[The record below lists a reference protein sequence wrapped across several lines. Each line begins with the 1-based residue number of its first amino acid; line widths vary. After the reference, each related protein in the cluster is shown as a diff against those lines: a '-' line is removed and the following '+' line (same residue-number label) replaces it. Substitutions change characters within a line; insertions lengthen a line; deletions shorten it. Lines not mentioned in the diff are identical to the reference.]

1 METLEL
7 NDGTVLENS
16 NAHMDADRLYVYI
29 RDGSSLAEVFNLLI
43 DPEKTERIIRRAPEL
58 ETVFD
63 GYETLIAVKDEE
75 IGMITAILKK

>member
-7 NDGTVLENS
+7 YDGTVLENS

-29 RDGSSLAEVFNLLI
+29 RDGSSLQEVFNLLI

-58 ETVFD
+58 ETVFE

>member
-29 RDGSSLAEVFNLLI
+29 RDGSTLEEVFNLLI

>member
-16 NAHMDADRLYVYI
+16 NAHVDADRLYVYI
-29 RDGSSLAEVFNLLI
+29 RDGSTLEKVFNLLI

>member
-7 NDGTVLENS
+7 YDGTVLENS

-29 RDGSSLAEVFNLLI
+29 RNGSSLQEVFNLLI
-43 DPEKTERIIRRAPEL
+43 DPKKTERIARRAPEL
-58 ETVFD
+58 ETVFE
-63 GYETLIAVKDEE
+63 GYKTLIAVKDEE